1 MKIIPIIGKVVGLSL
16 VFFLS
21 SVPASAQKLSV
32 TKTTIDCGRT
42 GYMMPITA
50 EFEIKNKGLRHLTIS
65 EVRTDCGCTSVEL
78 PKKSLGPGE
87 KFMLRLTYDARM
99 LGHFQKQAAIYSN
112 GSKAPVYVMMK
123 GVVLSEWEDYSGNYP
138 FTLGSLMTDMNHVEF
153 DNVNKGDHPEVVI
166 NILNSTSER
175 MQPNVLHLPSY
186 LKALVIPETLE
197 SGQKGK
203 VTLTLNSNNIHGMG
217 LTQTSVYLASKLGEK
232 VGTETELP
240 VSVVLLPDMSTFDG
254 AAKKFAPKMKL
265 SASNLDFGQIDG
277 KLKKTETI
285 TITNLGQSV
294 LNISSLQMF
303 TGGMKLT
310 LGKRELH
317 PGEETKLKVSVE
329 PDQLLKARQKPR
341 VLMITNDPDNA
352 KVVLNIN
359 VR

>member
-1 MKIIPIIGKVVGLSL
+1 
-16 VFFLS
+16 
-21 SVPASAQKLSV
+21 
-32 TKTTIDCGRT
+32 
-42 GYMMPITA
+42 
-50 EFEIKNKGLRHLTIS
+50 
-65 EVRTDCGCTSVEL
+65 
-78 PKKSLGPGE
+78 
-87 KFMLRLTYDARM
+87 
-99 LGHFQKQAAIYSN
+99 
-112 GSKAPVYVMMK
+112 
-123 GVVLSEWEDYSGNYP
+123 VLSEWEDYSGNYP

-232 VGTETELP
+232 VGSETELP